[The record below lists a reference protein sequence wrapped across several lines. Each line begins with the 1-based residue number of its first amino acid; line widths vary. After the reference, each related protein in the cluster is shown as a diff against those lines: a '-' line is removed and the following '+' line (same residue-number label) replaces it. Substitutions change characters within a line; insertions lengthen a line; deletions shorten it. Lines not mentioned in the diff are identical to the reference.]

1 LLRAPVNFLDPTIT
15 GTHGKGELA
24 KAMLTRVS
32 GLLPE
37 WKSIVEQLTSASVWQ
52 RVVSTLPPP

>member
-1 LLRAPVNFLDPTIT
+1 MDPTIT